1 MVDNPVGGRCKAAK
15 ITSKRLYLNESI
27 SRRHNGLLE
36 GVDSVDSPAIMGA
49 CLGRRMGLEA
59 A

>member
-1 MVDNPVGGRCKAAK
+1 VKSRW
-15 ITSKRLYLNESI
+15 TSRDEELKKYSNRLYVEVDMSMFLIN
-27 SRRHNGLLE
+27 LLE